1 MTKLDEQNQ
10 AIELIAKKL
19 IFMGVL
25 TKKKKKMRWL
35 NKTIEIP
42 GVQSKEK

>member
-25 TKKKKKMRWL
+25 TKKKKKKWD
-35 NKTIEIP
+35 
-42 GVQSKEK
+42 G

>member
-25 TKKKKKMRWL
+25 T
-35 NKTIEIP
+35 
-42 GVQSKEK
+42 